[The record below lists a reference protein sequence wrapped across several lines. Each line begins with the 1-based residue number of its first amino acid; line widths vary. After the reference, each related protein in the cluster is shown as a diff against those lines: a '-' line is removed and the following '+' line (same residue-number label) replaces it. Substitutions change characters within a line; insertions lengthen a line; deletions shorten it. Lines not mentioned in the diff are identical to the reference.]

1 MKRWIALEI
10 QRKKLFLSIDYEQSL
25 LFDEVRQANQ
35 KKKNIRGKKIDVCAP
50 RGTLGVRRTLSKDS
64 KLGKRAVLPPHGW
77 MTFRAPHSQSSAR
90 RANINMFLTD
100 FFCLVECPL
109 KEARNIEQFG
119 SPHLPISLNL
129 CLEIHLFPASKKF
142 KQTLIRV
149 LSQSQCN
156 I

>member
-10 QRKKLFLSIDYEQSL
+10 QRKKLFLSTDYEQSL
-25 LFDEVRQANQ
+25 LFDEVRQASQ

-50 RGTLGVRRTLSKDS
+50 RGTLGVRRT
-64 KLGKRAVLPPHGW
+64 
-77 MTFRAPHSQSSAR
+77 HSQSSAR

>member
-25 LFDEVRQANQ
+25 LFDEVRQASQ
-35 KKKNIRGKKIDVCAP
+35 KKKKISEEKKIDVCAP
-50 RGTLGVRRTLSKDS
+50 RGTLGVRRT
-64 KLGKRAVLPPHGW
+64 
-77 MTFRAPHSQSSAR
+77 HSQSCAR

-100 FFCLVECPL
+100 FFCLVEFPL

>member
-25 LFDEVRQANQ
+25 LFDEVRQASQ

-50 RGTLGVRRTLSKDS
+50 RGTLGVRRT
-64 KLGKRAVLPPHGW
+64 
-77 MTFRAPHSQSSAR
+77 HSQSCAR

-100 FFCLVECPL
+100 FFCLVEFPL

>member
-10 QRKKLFLSIDYEQSL
+10 QRKKLFLSTDYEQSL
-25 LFDEVRQANQ
+25 LFDEVRQASQ

-50 RGTLGVRRTLSKDS
+50 RGTLGVRRT
-64 KLGKRAVLPPHGW
+64 
-77 MTFRAPHSQSSAR
+77 HSQSSAR

-100 FFCLVECPL
+100 FFCLVEFPL